1 MKLTEDE
8 KEICRQYGARDD
20 DGTVHC
26 FECPLVI
33 DKREFICKANCT
45 AEEWTER
52 KDNARKN
59 DK

>member
-8 KEICRQYGARDD
+8 KEICREYGARDD

-33 DKREFICKANCT
+33 DRRQCVCKANCFPS
-45 AEEWTER
+45 EWAER
-52 KDNARKN
+52 KDNG
-59 DK
+59 